1 LKVIVEYFNVY
12 NLLGIKYND
21 FLDWKEV
28 YQMFVNKEHL
38 TIEGRQKIR
47 LIKSNMNS
55 RRIT

>member
-1 LKVIVEYFNVY
+1 
-12 NLLGIKYND
+12 
-21 FLDWKEV
+21 
-28 YQMFVNKEHL
+28 MFVNREYL